1 MKPRKLQIDF
11 EFNFDLLGIISSAR
25 SYKLAWSI
33 NNALSLNLQ
42 SAEDIQLELAGPRM
56 VKIAN
61 YLHKTENSHFR
72 LIKNKPVDSF
82 GKNNLPLLPELG
94 HLDYLFL
101 VEGETYPITIR
112 DIFQKLKVIN
122 TIEYV
127 VAIKVNELKSKE
139 NLLF

>member
-1 MKPRKLQIDF
+1 M
-11 EFNFDLLGIISSAR
+11 
-25 SYKLAWSI
+25 AWSI
-33 NNALSLNLQ
+33 NNALSLDLQ
-42 SAEDIQLELAGPRM
+42 NAEDIQLELGGARM

-61 YLHKTENSHFR
+61 YLHKTENSLFR

-101 VEGETYPITIR
+101 IEGETYPITIR
-112 DIFQKLKVIN
+112 DIFQKLKAIN
-122 TIEYV
+122 TVEYV